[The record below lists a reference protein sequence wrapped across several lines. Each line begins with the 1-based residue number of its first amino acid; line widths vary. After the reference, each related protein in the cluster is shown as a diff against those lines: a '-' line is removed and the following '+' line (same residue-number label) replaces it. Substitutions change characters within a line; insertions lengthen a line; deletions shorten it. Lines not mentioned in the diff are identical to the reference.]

1 MSINV
6 SVAIALAIV
15 IFLLGIIIGSFT
27 HKHVSGRLVID
38 ESGETER
45 WSFIM
50 DDPIDNVKAEL
61 YLPENR
67 KAQVEQVFIFYSPC
81 NDKELF

>member
-1 MSINV
+1 MTINV
-6 SVAIALAIV
+6 SIAIALSVV

-38 ESGETER
+38 ESGETEL

-50 DDPIDNVKAEL
+50 DDPIDKVKGQRYICLRIEKH
-61 YLPENR
+61 E
-67 KAQVEQVFIFYSPC
+67 
-81 NDKELF
+81 

>member
-1 MSINV
+1 MSI
-6 SVAIALAIV
+6 SLSTAIALAVV

-38 ESGETER
+38 ESGETEL

-50 DDPIDNVKAEL
+50 DDTIDGIKGKRYICIRIE
-61 YLPENR
+61 
-67 KAQVEQVFIFYSPC
+67 KH
-81 NDKELF
+81 K

>member
-6 SVAIALAIV
+6 SLAIALVVV
-15 IFLLGIIIGSFT
+15 IFLIGIIIGSFT

-50 DDPIDNVKAEL
+50 DDPIDKVKGQRYICLRIEKR
-61 YLPENR
+61 E
-67 KAQVEQVFIFYSPC
+67 
-81 NDKELF
+81 

>member
-1 MSINV
+1 MTISMSL
-6 SVAIALAIV
+6 AIAVIAV

-38 ESGETER
+38 ESGETEL

-50 DDPIDNVKAEL
+50 DNPIDKVKRQRYICLRIEKH
-61 YLPENR
+61 E
-67 KAQVEQVFIFYSPC
+67 
-81 NDKELF
+81 

>member
-1 MSINV
+1 MKV
-6 SVAIALAIV
+6 SLSLIIALAVV

-45 WSFIM
+45 WSFIL
-50 DDPIDNVKAEL
+50 DDLIDNVKKQSYICLRIEKH
-61 YLPENR
+61 E
-67 KAQVEQVFIFYSPC
+67 
-81 NDKELF
+81 

>member
-1 MSINV
+1 MTISI
-6 SVAIALAIV
+6 SLAIVIITV

-38 ESGETER
+38 ESGETEL

-50 DDPIDNVKAEL
+50 DDTIDGIKGKRYICIRIE
-61 YLPENR
+61 
-67 KAQVEQVFIFYSPC
+67 KH
-81 NDKELF
+81 K

>member
-1 MSINV
+1 MTISMSL
-6 SVAIALAIV
+6 AIAIMAV

-38 ESGETER
+38 ESGDTER

-50 DDPIDNVKAEL
+50 DDPIDKVKGQRYICLRIEKH
-61 YLPENR
+61 E
-67 KAQVEQVFIFYSPC
+67 
-81 NDKELF
+81 

>member
-1 MSINV
+1 MTINI
-6 SVAIALAIV
+6 SLAIALAVV

-38 ESGETER
+38 ESGETEL

-50 DDPIDNVKAEL
+50 DDTIDGIKGKRYICLRIE
-61 YLPENR
+61 
-67 KAQVEQVFIFYSPC
+67 KH
-81 NDKELF
+81 K

>member
-6 SVAIALAIV
+6 SVAIALSVV

-27 HKHVSGRLVID
+27 HKHVSGRLIID
-38 ESGETER
+38 ERGETEL

-50 DDPIDNVKAEL
+50 DDPIDKVKGQRYICLRIEKH
-61 YLPENR
+61 E
-67 KAQVEQVFIFYSPC
+67 
-81 NDKELF
+81 

>member
-1 MSINV
+1 MSINM
-6 SVAIALAIV
+6 SLAIAIIAV

-38 ESGETER
+38 ESGDTEL

-50 DDPIDNVKAEL
+50 DDPIDKVKGQRYICLRIE
-61 YLPENR
+61 
-67 KAQVEQVFIFYSPC
+67 KH
-81 NDKELF
+81 K

>member
-1 MSINV
+1 MTISMSL
-6 SVAIALAIV
+6 AIAIIAV

-38 ESGETER
+38 ESGETEL

-50 DDPIDNVKAEL
+50 DDTIDGIKGKRYICLRIEKH
-61 YLPENR
+61 E
-67 KAQVEQVFIFYSPC
+67 
-81 NDKELF
+81 

>member
-1 MSINV
+1 MEISLSLIV
-6 SVAIALAIV
+6 ALAIV

-38 ESGETER
+38 ESGETEL

-50 DDPIDNVKAEL
+50 DDPIDKVKGQCYICLRIEKH
-61 YLPENR
+61 E
-67 KAQVEQVFIFYSPC
+67 
-81 NDKELF
+81 

>member
-1 MSINV
+1 MTISI
-6 SVAIALAIV
+6 SLAIAIIAV

-38 ESGETER
+38 ESGETEL

-50 DDPIDNVKAEL
+50 DDPIDKVKGQRYICLRIEKH
-61 YLPENR
+61 E
-67 KAQVEQVFIFYSPC
+67 
-81 NDKELF
+81 

>member
-1 MSINV
+1 MTISMSL
-6 SVAIALAIV
+6 AIAVIAV

-38 ESGETER
+38 ESGETEL

-50 DDPIDNVKAEL
+50 DDPIDNVKKQSYICLRIE
-61 YLPENR
+61 
-67 KAQVEQVFIFYSPC
+67 KH
-81 NDKELF
+81 K

>member
-1 MSINV
+1 MSI
-6 SVAIALAIV
+6 SLSTAIALAVV

-38 ESGETER
+38 ESGETEL

-50 DDPIDNVKAEL
+50 DDTIDGIKGKRYICLRIE
-61 YLPENR
+61 
-67 KAQVEQVFIFYSPC
+67 KH
-81 NDKELF
+81 K